1 MLSETSFDEKIS
13 RRFGEAA
20 GAGNQGDGEV
30 KLKRCSQ

>member
-13 RRFGEAA
+13 RRFEEAA
-20 GAGNQGDGEV
+20 EARNQGDGEM